1 VTVSNQLSPGPLL
14 GAAIAVT
21 IVSAMNQTAKRETF
35 NLFVYG
41 TLKNPAIMRAVLGIR
56 LVTHHSQV
64 VDTETVLA
72 RRAVLNGHKTISPDN
87 TYLYAMP
94 ARHSRIQG
102 YMVGPLNLDL
112 LPVLR
117 KYEGR
122 NYRRRKVRVATRK
135 GREEAIV
142 FLGNTAQLEHSFGY
156 AFRDDFKQ
164 EILLREKIEAALL
177 EAEQKR
183 LRTADVFTRR
193 ALGELCGPRIR
204 DMVRHHFEAGGISDY
219 AIRQSLLDAPLPGF
233 ERIRHDPKAKAL
245 ASNYLSMVIRQVVF
259 NQIEERI
266 HHEFHYELDQM
277 HLRKDMY
284 DRTISSLAA
293 MRILNAHPDI
303 LQILVGD
310 CLNELSF
317 PKNDLV
323 EFVRWAVIAADAF
336 YQPQQVKHE
345 LDFINNNRG
354 SRGYIPLGV
363 ELEFSNIGHHAVMD
377 PQDTNVYDRE
387 YDGFM
392 YFTDFG
398 LDVLTWKL
406 GGHLDDHYVKASPDQ
421 RRGFF
426 ELAMGSLS
434 IEENISMP
442 ITDDPWVLNQ
452 IVAETRKF
460 YGHIAPHSIHIS
472 MQLRSSRHRPAI
484 DKPPPLSALKCL
496 FALAGDPGPDDNG
509 NIVIHRLM
517 NNEIIRKDLAGEKS
531 PEGALSKKA
540 NALQF
545 SRVSRR
551 SSESSD
557 ESYSAIR
564 AGRKPGRYVQQFK
577 FMRLNRNMNYEL
589 IAVALK
595 GLQMGMSLGSFLT
608 VKQHNSNQA
617 YRKRFRKL
625 LDWGETP
632 QPLSENEIEA
642 FLAPV
647 YRGLITERRGKPAH
661 SEAYIAWAVNQVREM
676 LYNFN
681 TVLNF
686 RKQSRS

>member
-1 VTVSNQLSPGPLL
+1 LVRITRPLL
-14 GAAIAVT
+14 GAVIEVT
-21 IVSAMNQTAKRETF
+21 IDFVMNQASKRETF

-41 TLKNPAIMRAVLGIR
+41 TLKNPAIMRAVIGKR
-56 LVTHHSQV
+56 LVIHRSEIV
-64 VDTETVLA
+64 NEDTVLA

-87 TYLYAMP
+87 TYLYATP

-102 YMVGPLNLDL
+102 YLVGPLNLDL

-142 FLGNTAQLEHSFGY
+142 FLGNVAQMEHSFGY

-164 EILLREKIEAALL
+164 EILLREKIEDALL

-183 LRTADVFTRR
+183 LQTAETFTRR

-219 AIRQSLLDAPLPGF
+219 AIKQSLLDAPLPNF
-233 ERIRHDPKAKAL
+233 DRIRNDPKAKTL
-245 ASNYLSMVIRQVVF
+245 APNYLSMVIRQVVF

-266 HHEFHYELDQM
+266 HHDCHYELDQM
-277 HLRKDMY
+277 PLRKDMY
-284 DRTISSLAA
+284 DRTISSLATL
-293 MRILNAHPDI
+293 RILNARPDT

-310 CLNELSF
+310 CLDELTF
-317 PKNDLV
+317 PDNDLV
-323 EFVRWAVIAADAF
+323 DFVRWAVIASEAF
-336 YQPQQVKHE
+336 YDPQQVKQE
-345 LDFINNNRG
+345 LDFISNNMG
-354 SRGYIPLGV
+354 SRGYIPLGA
-363 ELEFSNIGHHAVMD
+363 ELEFSNIGHNVILD
-377 PQDTNVYDRE
+377 PQATHIHDRE
-387 YDGFM
+387 YDGFI

-406 GGHLDDHYVKASPDQ
+406 GGHVDDHYVKASRDQ

-426 ELAMGSLS
+426 ELALGSLS

-452 IVAETRKF
+452 IITESRKF
-460 YGHIAPHSIHIS
+460 YGQVAPHSIHIS
-472 MQLRSSRHRPAI
+472 MQLRNSRHRPRV
-484 DKPPPLSALKCL
+484 DRPPPLGVLKCL
-496 FALAGDPGPDDNG
+496 FALAGDPGPDSEG
-509 NIVIHRLM
+509 NIVIHRLAD
-517 NNEIIRKDLAGEKS
+517 NEIIRKDPAGDS
-531 PEGALSKKA
+531 SSDGGSSKKA

-551 SSESSD
+551 QSESSD
-557 ESYSAIR
+557 ESYGAIR
-564 AGRKPGRYVQQFK
+564 AGRNPGRYVQQFK
-577 FMRLNRNMNYEL
+577 FMRLSDNMNYEL
-589 IAVALK
+589 LAVVLK

-608 VKQHNSNQA
+608 AKQHDSNPA

-625 LDWGETP
+625 LDWGADP
-632 QPLSENEIEA
+632 QPLGDTEIES
-642 FLAPV
+642 FLDPV
-647 YRGLITERRGKPAH
+647 YSGLITEKRGKPAH
-661 SEAYIAWAVNQVREM
+661 SEAYITWAINQIREM
-676 LYNFN
+676 LHNFN
-681 TVLNF
+681 GVLTSK
-686 RKQSRS
+686 KQIRD

>member
-1 VTVSNQLSPGPLL
+1 
-14 GAAIAVT
+14 
-21 IVSAMNQTAKRETF
+21 MNQTARRETF

-41 TLKNPAIMRAVLGIR
+41 TLKNPSIMRAVLGKR
-56 LVTHHSQV
+56 LVTHLNQV
-64 VDTETVLA
+64 VDEDTVLA
-72 RRAVLNGHKTISPDN
+72 RRAVLNGHRTISPDN
-87 TYLYAMP
+87 TYLYAVP

-102 YMVGPLNLDL
+102 YLVGPLSLDL

-135 GREEAIV
+135 GREEALV
-142 FLGNTAQLEHSFGY
+142 FLGNTDQLEHSFGY

-177 EAEQKR
+177 ETERKR
-183 LRTADVFTRR
+183 LRTTDAFTRR

-204 DMVRHHFEAGGISDY
+204 DMVRHHFEAGGIGDY

-233 ERIRHDPKAKAL
+233 ERIRNDPKAKAL
-245 ASNYLSMVIRQVVF
+245 SSNYLSMVIRQVVF

-266 HHEFHYELDQM
+266 HHDCHYELDRM
-277 HLRKDMY
+277 RLRKDMY
-284 DRTISSLAA
+284 DRTVSSLAA
-293 MRILNAHPDI
+293 LRILNARSDVLHI
-303 LQILVGD
+303 LSGD
-310 CLNELSF
+310 CLDELHF

-323 EFVRWAVIAADAF
+323 DFVRWAVIAADAF
-336 YQPQQVKHE
+336 YEPPQVKHE
-345 LDFINNNRG
+345 LDFIANNMG
-354 SRGYIPLGV
+354 SRGYIPLGA
-363 ELEFSNIGHHAVMD
+363 ELEFSNIGHDVILD
-377 PQDTNVYDRE
+377 PQAKRVHDRE

-406 GGHLDDHYVKASPDQ
+406 GGHVDDHYIKASPDQ

-426 ELAMGSLS
+426 ELALGSLS

-442 ITDDPWVLNQ
+442 ITNDPWLLNQ
-452 IVAETRKF
+452 IIHETRRF
-460 YGHIAPHSIHIS
+460 YGHVAPHSLHLS
-472 MQLRSSRHRPAI
+472 MQLRSSRHRPAS
-484 DKPPPLSALKCL
+484 DTPPPLSVLKCL
-496 FALAGDPGPDDNG
+496 FAMAGDPGDDGTG

-517 NNEIIRKDLAGEKS
+517 NNEIVRKDYASEAS
-531 PEGALSKKA
+531 PDGGRSLKA

-551 SSESSD
+551 RSESFD
-557 ESYSAIR
+557 ESYSAVR
-564 AGRKPGRYVQQFK
+564 TGQKPGRYVQQFK
-577 FMRLNRNMNYEL
+577 FMRLSDTMNYEL

-608 VKQHNSNQA
+608 VKQHDSNQVC
-617 YRKRFRKL
+617 RKRFHKL
-625 LDWGETP
+625 LEWGADP
-632 QPLSENEIEA
+632 QPLSDEEVES
-642 FLAPV
+642 FLGPV

-661 SEAYIAWAVNQVREM
+661 SEAYIAWAINQIREI
-676 LYNFN
+676 LRNFN
-681 TVLNF
+681 CLLTCE
-686 RKQSRS
+686 KQTRG

>member
-1 VTVSNQLSPGPLL
+1 
-14 GAAIAVT
+14 
-21 IVSAMNQTAKRETF
+21 MNQEAKRETF
-35 NLFVYG
+35 NLFAYG
-41 TLKNPAIMRAVLGIR
+41 TLKNPAIMRAVLGKR
-56 LVTHHSQV
+56 LVTHRSQL
-64 VDTETVLA
+64 VDEDTVLA
-72 RRAVLNGHKTISPDN
+72 KRAVLNGYKTISPDN

-102 YMVGPLNLDL
+102 YMVGPLSLDL

-183 LRTADVFTRR
+183 LQTADVFTRR

-219 AIRQSLLDAPLPGF
+219 AIRQSLLDAPLPNF
-233 ERIRHDPKAKAL
+233 ERIRNDAKAKAL
-245 ASNYLSMVIRQVVF
+245 APNYLSMVIRQVVF

-266 HHEFHYELDQM
+266 HHDCHYELDQM
-277 HLRKDMY
+277 CLRKDMY

-293 MRILNAHPDI
+293 MRILNARPDI

-310 CLNELSF
+310 CLNDLTF
-317 PKNDLV
+317 PKNNLV
-323 EFVRWAVIAADAF
+323 EFVRLAVIAADAF
-336 YQPQQVKHE
+336 YEPQQVKHE
-345 LDFINNNRG
+345 LDFISNNMG
-354 SRGYIPLGV
+354 SRGYIPLGA
-363 ELEFSNIGHHAVMD
+363 ELEFSNIGHEVILD
-377 PQDTNVYDRE
+377 PQAKRVHDRE

-406 GGHLDDHYVKASPDQ
+406 GGHVDDHYVKASPEQ

-426 ELAMGSLS
+426 ELALGSLS

-452 IVAETRKF
+452 IINETRQF
-460 YGHIAPHSIHIS
+460 YGHVAPHSIHIS
-472 MQLRSSRHRPAI
+472 MQLRSSRHRPTV
-484 DKPPPLSALKCL
+484 DRPPPLSVLKCL
-496 FALAGDPGPDDNG
+496 FALAGDPGPDSNG
-509 NIVIHRLM
+509 NIVIHRLK
-517 NNEIIRKDLAGEKS
+517 NNEIVRKDFSGDSDQSGQSSL
-531 PEGALSKKA
+531 KA

-545 SRVSRR
+545 SRVSKRQ
-551 SSESSD
+551 SSSSD
-557 ESYSAIR
+557 ETYAAVRTS
-564 AGRKPGRYVQQFK
+564 RKPGRYVQQFK
-577 FMRLNRNMNYEL
+577 FMRLGDNANYEL

-608 VKQHNSNQA
+608 VKQHDSNQA
-617 YRKRFRKL
+617 YRKRFHKL
-625 LDWGETP
+625 LDWGSDPKPLEET
-632 QPLSENEIEA
+632 EIES
-642 FLAPV
+642 FLGPV
-647 YRGLITERRGKPAH
+647 YRGLITEHRGKPAH
-661 SEAYIAWAVNQVREM
+661 SEAYIAWAINQVREM
-676 LYNFN
+676 LHGFN
-681 TVLNF
+681 DLLTAT
-686 RKQSRS
+686 KQAGD